1 MYGNNISE
9 PKLNVVENRW
19 AGLLPSTFKLS
30 WSNIWWTK
38 MMMCSRKED
47 GFICANLEHGAWKV
61 MKVDELIMNMLA
73 HCVIMG
79 ENASFTNFGNV
90 VMLNVRG
97 KCTQGIVYTLAY
109 GDNSFAGY
117 PNVMQTLPRGWGRRH
132 NVISVKVGRFV
143 RWC

>member
-1 MYGNNISE
+1 
-9 PKLNVVENRW
+9 
-19 AGLLPSTFKLS
+19 
-30 WSNIWWTK
+30 
-38 MMMCSRKED
+38 MMCSRKED
-47 GFICANLEHGAWKV
+47 GFLFVPIWNTVVVMNAWNV

-117 PNVMQTLPRGWGRRH
+117 PNVMQALPRGWG
-132 NVISVKVGRFV
+132 
-143 RWC
+143 